1 MSTTLG
7 LFSALGVEIEYGII
21 DAKRLNVRPVADR
34 ILVDR
39 DGEPVSDLQCGAI
52 AWSNELVNHVIELKT
67 NGPVTSLA
75 GLSSLFHQ
83 NVKAANKRLA
93 AFGARLMPTAMHPWM
108 QPARETQL
116 WLGDSSEIYDA
127 FNRIFDCSGH
137 GWSNVQS
144 THLNLPF
151 DGDEEFGRLH
161 AAVRLVL
168 PLLPA
173 IAASSPIVDGRR
185 SEYLD
190 TRLHVYEHNCDRVPS
205 VCGGVI
211 PEPVYSE
218 ADYRSQV
225 FEPMYRDLA
234 PHDPD
239 GVLQDE
245 FLNSRG
251 AIARFQRG
259 SIEIRVIDVQE
270 CPAADLAI
278 AGWTTNVLRRLV
290 DQSHTSTAEQQAVDS
305 GVLRQVFQHTVRH
318 GEAAEISDPD
328 YLTHFGV
335 TLGPSQT
342 SVTAGDLWKHLL
354 GWNSSAGV
362 AAVPD
367 DLKSIAEKLVHSGTL
382 ASRILTAVGEDFS
395 PARLRAVYSKLC
407 DCLAE
412 NELFIP

>member
-1 MSTTLG
+1 MNTTLG
-7 LFSALGVEIEYGII
+7 LFSALGIEIEYGII
-21 DAKRLNVRPVADR
+21 DAKRMNVRPVADR

-39 DGEPVSDLQCGAI
+39 DGDPVSDLRRGAI
-52 AWSNELVNHVIELKT
+52 VWSNELVNHVIELKT
-67 NGPVTSLA
+67 SEPAPSLA
-75 GLSSLFHQ
+75 GLSEHFHQ

-116 WLGDSSEIYDA
+116 WLGDSSEIYET
-127 FNRIFDCSGH
+127 FNRIFDCTGH

-144 THLNLPF
+144 MHLNLPF

-168 PLLPA
+168 PILPA
-173 IAASSPIVDGRR
+173 LAASSPIVDGRR

-190 TRLHVYEHNCDRVPS
+190 TRLNVYEHNCDRIPS

-218 ADYRSQV
+218 AEYRRAI

-259 SIEIRVIDVQE
+259 SLEIRVIDVQE

-278 AGWTTNVLRRLV
+278 AGLTTSVVRRLV
-290 DQSHTSTAEQQAVDS
+290 EQIHTSTAEQQAVDS
-305 GVLRQVFQHTVRH
+305 GSLRQLFRQTVRE
-318 GEAAEISDPD
+318 GEAAEITDAA
-328 YLTHFGV
+328 YLAHFGI
-335 TLGPSQT
+335 TLSPAQPSV
-342 SVTAGDLWKHLL
+342 SAGELWKHLL
-354 GWNSSAGV
+354 SWSDQSGAE
-362 AAVPD
+362 ALPAE
-367 DLKSIAEKLVHSGTL
+367 LKPVAEKLVHSGTL
-382 ASRILTAVGEDFS
+382 ASRILQAVGDDFS
-395 PARLRAVYSKLC
+395 PNHLRTVYAHLC
-407 DCLAE
+407 DRLAE
-412 NELFIP
+412 NQLFIP

>member
-1 MSTTLG
+1 MNTTLG

-52 AWSNELVNHVIELKT
+52 VWSNELVNHVIELKT
-67 NGPVTSLA
+67 NGPATSLA
-75 GLSSLFHQ
+75 GLSELFHQ

-108 QPARETQL
+108 QPSRETQL
-116 WLGDSSEIYDA
+116 WLGDSSEIYET

-144 THLNLPF
+144 MHLNLPF

-168 PLLPA
+168 PILPA
-173 IAASSPIVDGRR
+173 LAASSPIVDGRR

-190 TRLHVYEHNCDRVPS
+190 TRLNVYEHNCDRVPS

-211 PEPVYSE
+211 PEAVYSE
-218 ADYRSQV
+218 ADYRSQI

-239 GVLQDE
+239 GILQDE

-259 SIEIRVIDVQE
+259 SLEIRVIDVQE

-278 AGWTTNVLRRLV
+278 AGLTTNVLRRLV
-290 DQSHTSTAEQQAVDS
+290 DQVHTSTAEQQAVDS
-305 GVLRQVFQHTVRH
+305 GALRQLFQQTVRH
-318 GEAAEISDPD
+318 GEAAELGDAN
-328 YLTHFGV
+328 YLAHFGL
-335 TLGPSQT
+335 TLSPSQG
-342 SVTAGDLWKHLL
+342 SVTAGQLWKHLL
-354 GWNSSAGV
+354 TWSDSTGAAALPDELKPV
-362 AAVPD
+362 AEQV
-367 DLKSIAEKLVHSGTL
+367 VHSGTL
-382 ASRILTAVGEDFS
+382 ASRILKAVGDDFS
-395 PARLRAVYSKLC
+395 PARLRTIYSQLC